1 MNKFFKTTRGGT
13 RYIILIGNLVFK
25 FPYFKCIPQGRL
37 QNRIEWR
44 DRNKSRHLA
53 RLYFAFPFGLCNIME
68 RVIPISEPFDTSKD
82 DFIKSYFKDI
92 IKDTNE
98 LRFILKDGST
108 GNFGL
113 RNGELVKLD
122 WGGYG
127 K

>member
-44 DRNKSRHLA
+44 DRNKRKYLA

-68 RVIPISEPFDTSKD
+68 RVTPISEPFDTSKD

>member
-1 MNKFFKTTRGGT
+1 MNKFFKTTRGT

-44 DRNKSRHLA
+44 DRNKSDHLA

-68 RVIPISEPFDTSKD
+68 RVTPISEPFDTSKD

>member
-37 QNRIEWR
+37 QNIIEWR
-44 DRNKSRHLA
+44 DRNKSKHLA
-53 RLYFAFPFGLCNIME
+53 HLYFAFPFGLCNIME
-68 RVIPISEPFDTSKD
+68 RVTPISEPFDTSKD

>member
-44 DRNKSRHLA
+44 DRNKSKHLA

-68 RVIPISEPFDTSKD
+68 RVTPISEPFDTSKD
-82 DFIKSYFKDI
+82 DFIKYYFKDI
-92 IKDTNE
+92 IKDKNE

-113 RNGELVKLD
+113 RNGQLVKLD

>member
-13 RYIILIGNLVFK
+13 RYIVLIGNLVFK

-44 DRNKSRHLA
+44 DRNKSKHLA

-68 RVIPISEPFDTSKD
+68 RVTPISEPFDTSKD

-92 IKDTNE
+92 IKDKNE